1 MNKTVVVLGEARGG
15 TSVVTAILQ
24 CLGVEMNGI
33 KAKKNNGCP
42 KGTFEDVDMM
52 NKTIKWKKAIDSGI
66 TLDELKEK
74 EDKWISEWVS
84 SRNKDGLWGW
94 KSAQTHYSFDLV
106 KPYIDN
112 PHIVC
117 VTRNPFHQ
125 AISLVMCSFDDIMN
139 SNNQDD
145 LEKHKISFGN
155 IKFFLRSITNGLNVI
170 IELLCKHSE
179 IPVRMLAKED
189 VEKDPLQVAKEL
201 CEFLQIDFTDE
212 MKKKISETIISGYSS
227 WKNHGVEI
235 DWNKQ

>member
-15 TSVVTAILQ
+15 TSVITAILQ
-24 CLGVEMNGI
+24 CVGVEMNGI

-42 KGTFEDVDMM
+42 KGTFEDVEMTT
-52 NKTIKWKKAIDSGI
+52 KTIEWKKALDRGVS
-66 TLDELKEK
+66 LDELKEQ
-74 EDKWISEWVS
+74 EDKWISEWVKERS
-84 SRNKDGLWGW
+84 KDSLWGW
-94 KSAQTHYSFDLV
+94 KSAQTHYSFDLI

-112 PHIVC
+112 PYIVW

-125 AISLVMCSFDDIMN
+125 AVSLVMCSFDDIMN

-155 IKFFLRSITNGLNVI
+155 IKFFIQCIANGLNVI
-170 IELLCKHSE
+170 IDILCKYPD

-189 VEKDPLQVAKEL
+189 VEKDSLKVASEL
-201 CEFLQIDFTDE
+201 CDFLQIEFTDE
-212 MKKKISETIISGYSS
+212 MKQKIEETIISGYSS

-235 DWNKQ
+235 DWDK